1 MLCGRS
7 LYSFPLDR
15 TNQIPRGRRAFEDAR
30 GGVFATEDRA
40 ARAPPLLLFCY
51 SPCSRFVMEMKK
63 RISLE
68 LRNRSPAE
76 VGELVVDN
84 CRCSDGEVEGLSEEF
99 TELEVLSMANVGL
112 SSLAKMPPLPKL
124 QKLEVSENAISG
136 GLNALV
142 EKCPGLTHLNLSSNK
157 LKELSSLEPL
167 QGLKA
172 LKSLDLYGCDVS
184 SLDDYR
190 ERVFQLLPQLTY
202 LDGFDQE
209 DNEASDNDEE
219 EEAGP
224 HGDDGEEED
233 DEDEGSEGE
242 EDEVGLSYLMKEG
255 IQDEDDDG
263 DYVQGEEE
271 EEEDEDEDGGETV
284 TPPHERRRSCSS
296 RSGGEEEEGRR
307 RRGG

>member
-1 MLCGRS
+1 
-7 LYSFPLDR
+7 
-15 TNQIPRGRRAFEDAR
+15 
-30 GGVFATEDRA
+30 
-40 ARAPPLLLFCY
+40 
-51 SPCSRFVMEMKK
+51 MEMKK

-68 LRNRSPAE
+68 LRNRSPTE

-84 CRCSDGEVEGLSEEF
+84 CRSSDGEVEGLSEEF
-99 TELEVLSMANVGL
+99 TELEVLSMVNVGL
-112 SSLAKMPPLPKL
+112 SSLSKMPLLPKL
-124 QKLEVSENAISG
+124 QKLEVSENSIGG
-136 GLNALV
+136 GLNTLV

-167 QGLKA
+167 SLKA

-224 HGDDGEEED
+224 PGDDDEEDED
-233 DEDEGSEGE
+233 DEEHGSEE
-242 EDEVGLSYLMKEG
+242 EEVGLSYLMKDG

-263 DYVQGEEE
+263 DYVEEE
-271 EEEDEDEDGGETV
+271 EDEEDEDEDGDEAAAQGEKRKRDA
-284 TPPHERRRSCSS
+284 ED
-296 RSGGEEEEGRR
+296 EGDEDEDE
-307 RRGG
+307 

>member
-1 MLCGRS
+1 
-7 LYSFPLDR
+7 
-15 TNQIPRGRRAFEDAR
+15 
-30 GGVFATEDRA
+30 
-40 ARAPPLLLFCY
+40 
-51 SPCSRFVMEMKK
+51 MEMKK

-68 LRNRSPAE
+68 LRNRSPTE

-84 CRCSDGEVEGLSEEF
+84 CRSSDGEVEGLSEEF
-99 TELEVLSMANVGL
+99 TELEVLSMVNVGL
-112 SSLAKMPPLPKL
+112 SSLSKMPLLPKL
-124 QKLEVSENAISG
+124 QKLEVSENSIAG
-136 GLNALV
+136 GLNTLV

-167 QGLKA
+167 QSLKA

-209 DNEASDNDEE
+209 DNEASDNGEAPSVTE

-224 HGDDGEEED
+224 PGDDEEED
-233 DEDEGSEGE
+233 DEEQGSEGE
-242 EDEVGLSYLMKEG
+242 EEEVGLSYLMKDG

-263 DYVQGEEE
+263 DYVE
-271 EEEDEDEDGGETV
+271 EEEDEEDEDDGGESV
-284 TPPHERRRSCSS
+284 PLPQM
-296 RSGGEEEEGRR
+296 GRPS
-307 RRGG
+307 